1 MQPARALMRRYVVRR
16 LFQAILIMV
25 GVTVITFGMMVLAP
39 GDPVTLLV
47 SPEQLGTV
55 DVAVLRAELGLD
67 RSLPVQYLS
76 TMGALVTGKLRSF
89 RERRPVSE
97 MIGEALPPTLL
108 LALTSLAL
116 AVVLALPIALASAV
130 RPYTPLDHGV
140 TVFSLLGISLPAFWF
155 ALVLILVFTDRL
167 RWLPASGL
175 RPVGALGFAPADV
188 VPYLVMPTVVL
199 SLSILPFLVR
209 YARSALIENLGQ
221 EYVLVAYGKGL
232 SQGRVLVRHVL
243 RNSLIPVVTVLGLL
257 IPTLLSGSVVVE
269 TIFAIPGIGRLALQ
283 GALSRDFPVVMT
295 MTVLGAALIVVSNLL
310 TDISYVLLDP
320 RIRYD

>member
-1 MQPARALMRRYVVRR
+1 MRRYIARR
-16 LFQAILIMV
+16 LLQAVLVMV

-39 GDPVTLLV
+39 GDPITLLV

-55 DVAVLRAELGLD
+55 DVAVLRAQLGLD
-67 RSLPVQYLS
+67 RPLPLQYTA
-76 TMGALVTGKLRSF
+76 TMSALVTGQLRSF

-97 MIGEALPPTLL
+97 MVGDALPPTVL
-108 LALTSLAL
+108 LALSALTL
-116 AVVLALPIALASAV
+116 AVALALPIALASAV

-140 TVFSLLGISLPAFWF
+140 TVFSLMGISLPGFWF

-167 RWLPASGL
+167 RWLPASGI
-175 RPVGALGFAPADV
+175 RPVGTVGFAPGDV
-188 VPYLVMPTVVL
+188 LPYVIMPTVVL
-199 SLSILPFLVR
+199 ALSILPFLVR
-209 YARSALIENLGQ
+209 YARSAIIETLGQ
-221 EYVLVAYGKGL
+221 EYVLVAHGKGL

-243 RNSLIPVVTVLGLL
+243 RNSLIPVVTLLGLL
-257 IPTLLSGSVVVE
+257 VPTLLSGSVVVE

-283 GALSRDFPVVMT
+283 GALSRDYPVVMT

-310 TDISYVLLDP
+310 TDLSYALLDP

>member
-1 MQPARALMRRYVVRR
+1 MRRYIARR
-16 LFQAILIMV
+16 LLQAVLVMV

-39 GDPVTLLV
+39 GDPITLLV

-55 DVAVLRAELGLD
+55 DVAVLRAQLGLD
-67 RSLPVQYLS
+67 RPLPLQYTA
-76 TMGALVTGKLRSF
+76 TMSALITGQLRSF

-97 MIGEALPPTLL
+97 MVGDALPPTVL
-108 LALTSLAL
+108 LALSALTL
-116 AVVLALPIALASAV
+116 AVALALPIALASAV

-140 TVFSLLGISLPAFWF
+140 TVFSLMGISLPGFWF

-167 RWLPASGL
+167 RWLPASGI
-175 RPVGALGFAPADV
+175 RPVGTVGFAPGDV
-188 VPYLVMPTVVL
+188 LPYVIMPTVVL
-199 SLSILPFLVR
+199 ALSILPFLVR
-209 YARSALIENLGQ
+209 YARSAIIETLGQ
-221 EYVLVAYGKGL
+221 EYVLVAHGKGL

-243 RNSLIPVVTVLGLL
+243 RNSLIPVVTLLGLL
-257 IPTLLSGSVVVE
+257 VPTLLSGSVVVE

-283 GALSRDFPVVMT
+283 GALSRDYPVVMT

-310 TDISYVLLDP
+310 TDLSYALLDP